1 MSISKLFDF
10 SYAQGY
16 ILFMHNEHSLRQSA
30 DTVIHEVLD
39 IKKGEQFLIITN
51 PEKDV
56 FEISQALYDAAIDA
70 GVETTLVIQPVKT
83 QLDFANLA
91 ALAAFESQ
99 PDVCASISANKMGK
113 DSKAITTP
121 FITPDG
127 RKIDH
132 IFHYQMDER
141 KTLRAIWSPG
151 ITVDMF
157 RRTAGI
163 DYALLQRRCAAISQA
178 MTGAETIRVTA
189 PGGTNILVPVSGR
202 LPMSDNGDFTKGGD
216 GGNIPAGEVFIS
228 PLPGKSEGLIVFDG
242 SISLNSGDMI
252 TETPVRVVL
261 KNGYVTEITGGK
273 EADLLRKSIE
283 AGEKKAFDFEAE
295 GKLDKGEGAA
305 YAKNARGLG
314 ELGIGLNP
322 AAEIRGNMLE
332 DEKAFHTC
340 HFAIGSNYDND
351 ANAMI
356 HLDCLVRNPTI
367 IVNYPDGTNTVIEK
381 DGILVAPFEDIA

>member
-1 MSISKLFDF
+1 
-10 SYAQGY
+10 
-16 ILFMHNEHSLRQSA
+16 
-30 DTVIHEVLD
+30 
-39 IKKGEQFLIITN
+39 
-51 PEKDV
+51 
-56 FEISQALYDAAIDA
+56 
-70 GVETTLVIQPVKT
+70 
-83 QLDFANLA
+83 
-91 ALAAFESQ
+91 
-99 PDVCASISANKMGK
+99 MGK
-113 DSKAITTP
+113 DAKAIMNP
-121 FITPDG
+121 YLGADG

-132 IFHYQMDER
+132 IFHYQMDEK

-163 DYALLQRRCAAISQA
+163 DYALLKRRCEAIMQA
-178 MTGAETIRVTA
+178 MVGAESIRVSA
-189 PGGTNILVPVSGR
+189 PGGTDILVPVAGR
-202 LPMSDNGDFTKGGD
+202 TPMSDDGDFTVGGA

-228 PLPGKSEGLIVFDG
+228 PLPGKSEGVIFFDG
-242 SISLNSGDMI
+242 SISLNGGDMI
-252 TETPVRVVL
+252 TRTPVRVEF
-261 KNGYVTEITGGK
+261 KKGYITDISGGK
-273 EADLLRKSIE
+273 EAELLRESIE

-295 GKLDKGEGAA
+295 GKLAKGEGAS

-351 ANAMI
+351 ADAMI

-367 IVNYPDGTNTVIEK
+367 IVNYPNGTNTVIEK
-381 DGILVAPFEDIA
+381 DGILVAPFGDIA